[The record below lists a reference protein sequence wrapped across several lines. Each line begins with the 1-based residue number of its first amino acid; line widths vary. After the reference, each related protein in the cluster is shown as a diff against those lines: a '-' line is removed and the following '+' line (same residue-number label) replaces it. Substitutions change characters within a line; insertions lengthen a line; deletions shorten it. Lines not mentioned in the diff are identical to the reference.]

1 LCKSGR
7 DLCISVICS
16 AGRHRSLMTAVCVAG
31 PRSSFV
37 ASMFGLSDAC
47 FAYLLTILQVPRA
60 LIYFA
65 SQAYCTCSIWVLK
78 WCPCSQLLL
87 ASISRHLLSPHL
99 IPLMQFHASV
109 AVWPN
114 HRCRHTRK
122 TNLHLPGA
130 HQWSR
135 IRPSRLVQTLA
146 ATASRLTF
154 AVLCPMLHCVFA
166 EFTNQLATCWK
177 IYGTIA
183 SSLVGASHR
192 VPMTSIRQRVIHQQS
207 FQSTLV

>member
-1 LCKSGR
+1 MLRIFANNLASATCC
-7 DLCISVICS
+7 DL
-16 AGRHRSLMTAVCVAG
+16 
-31 PRSSFV
+31 F
-37 ASMFGLSDAC
+37 C
-47 FAYLLTILQVPRA
+47 FAGLLHVLNLGIEVVSLFPTANGFDQQA
-60 LIYFA
+60 LTVTTFD
-65 SQAYCTCSIWVLK
+65 SIDAVSCK
-78 WCPCSQLLL
+78 CG
-87 ASISRHLLSPHL
+87 I
-99 IPLMQFHASV
+99 
-109 AVWPN
+109 VWPN
-114 HRCRHTRK
+114 HSCRHTRK

-207 FQSTLV
+207 FQPNLV